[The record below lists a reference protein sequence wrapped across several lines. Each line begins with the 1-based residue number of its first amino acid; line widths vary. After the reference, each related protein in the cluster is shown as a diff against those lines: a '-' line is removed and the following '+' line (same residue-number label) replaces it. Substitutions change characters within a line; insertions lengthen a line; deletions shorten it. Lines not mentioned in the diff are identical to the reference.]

1 MLWEALFDFHDAAHY
16 VSFEALAFLLE
27 GLLLLWIGKLI
38 KDGLTPRDLNAEL
51 TLKDNKAVAISY
63 TGYLMAQAIII
74 LGVLE
79 GPSEDFI
86 RDLINVGIWSLGGI
100 VLLNLSLWLNHKFL
114 MRHFSADKE
123 VYDDQNCGAG
133 AVEAGSAIGT
143 AFLIRAVVGSDGMG
157 IDWQHDLITASIFF
171 VVGQIGFLL
180 FAFIYQRIASYDL
193 HKELEADNVAAGVGF
208 GMTLAAV
215 GVLMSNTIHRTPSLV
230 AFGVWFFNGV
240 VLLVLTRMLVD
251 KFILPGRKLDSEIS
265 QDRNW
270 GAALI
275 EGGSAFMVA
284 FLVNAA
290 FA

>member
-1 MLWEALFDFHDAAHY
+1 MLWEALFSLDDAAHY

-27 GLLLLWIGKLI
+27 GLVLLWIGKLI
-38 KDGLTPRDLNAEL
+38 RDGLTPRDLNAEL
-51 TLKDNKAVAISY
+51 TTKDNKAVAISY

-79 GPSEDFI
+79 GPSDSFVK
-86 RDLINVGIWSLGGI
+86 DLINVGIWSLAGI
-100 VLLNLSLWLNHKFL
+100 LLLNLALWVNRKL
-114 MRHFSADKE
+114 MLRHFCADKE

-133 AVEAGSAIGT
+133 AVEAGAAIGT
-143 AFLIRAVVGSDGMG
+143 GFLIRAVVGSDGMG
-157 IDWQHDLITASIFF
+157 IDWQHDVITAAIFF
-171 VVGQIGFLL
+171 VVGQLGFLL
-180 FAFIYQRIASYDL
+180 FAFVYQRMASYDL
-193 HKELEADNVAAGVGF
+193 HKEIESDNVAAGVGF

-215 GVLMSNTIHRTPSLV
+215 GVLMSNTIHSTPSLV

-251 KFILPGRKLDSEIS
+251 KFILPGHKLDSEIS

-275 EGGSAFMVA
+275 EGGAAFMVA